1 MSPFRNDP
9 FSMVYQAFQNLYPGK
24 ECECYFEPDLKADDG
39 DKAYGLTNFCDDGEI
54 LIFVDPNV
62 DIENATEIFAHELA
76 HVAVGYDAEHGPEWD
91 AAFDAIL
98 NEYNRIGDEM
108 FGNGEGVVQTQ
119 RPGDGTSEQ
128 EGDEAV

>member
-1 MSPFRNDP
+1 MMSPFRNDP
-9 FSMVYQAFQNLYPGK
+9 FSMVYKAFQNLYPGK

-39 DKAYGLTNFCDDGEI
+39 DKAYG
-54 LIFVDPNV
+54 
-62 DIENATEIFAHELA
+62 NATEIFAHELA

-98 NEYNRIGDEM
+98 DEYNRIGDEM

-119 RPGDGTSEQ
+119 RPSNGTSEQ
-128 EGDEAV
+128 ESDEAV